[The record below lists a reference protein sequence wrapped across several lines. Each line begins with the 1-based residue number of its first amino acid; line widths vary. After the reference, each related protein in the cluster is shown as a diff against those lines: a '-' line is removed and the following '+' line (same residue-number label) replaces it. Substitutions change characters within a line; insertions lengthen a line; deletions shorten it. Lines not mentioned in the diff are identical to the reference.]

1 MAIDDIKN
9 HTYQGGTTMK
19 RITTFALALAL
30 IAALALTGCS
40 QPAAAVSEE
49 PAVNPF
55 ASKLSS
61 EVYAEAEKVNPEGKT
76 IDILLVIDMQKDFVD
91 GALGTAEA
99 QAIVPAVVAKIEEYK
114 AKGGVI
120 IGTKD
125 THEEGYLET
134 QEGVN
139 LPVVH
144 CVENTPGWEL
154 DAAVG
159 GAMPEDAL
167 IINKPVF
174 GSTDLVGIIGEYVA
188 EYGQPNVNVEII
200 GLCTDICVTSNAIL
214 QKSFYPEMPISL
226 DAACCA
232 GVTPESHD
240 AALITLGMCQIQ
252 ITNND

>member
-1 MAIDDIKN
+1 
-9 HTYQGGTTMK
+9 MK
-19 RITTFALALAL
+19 RITTLVLALTL
-30 IAALALTGCS
+30 LAALALTGCS
-40 QPAAAVSEE
+40 QPAAAANE
-49 PAVNPF
+49 PAAAPAENPF

-61 EVYAEAEKVNPEGKT
+61 EIYAEAEKINPEGKT
-76 IDILLVIDMQKDFVD
+76 VDILLVIDMQKDFVD
-91 GALGTAEA
+91 GVLGTAEA

-114 AKGGVI
+114 EKGGII

-134 QEGVN
+134 QEGIN
-139 LPVVH
+139 LPFVH
-144 CVENTPGWEL
+144 CVEGTDGWQL
-154 DAAVG
+154 DAAVQE
-159 GAMPEDAL
+159 AMPEDAL
-167 IINKPVF
+167 VINKPIF

-188 EYGQPNVNVEII
+188 EYGQPYVNVEII

-240 AALITLGMCQIQ
+240 AALVTLGMCQIK